1 MSLHDLIA
9 QYEKLAADARM
20 FNDDAAKAR
29 ARAFEQAAQMLRAV
43 IDGGAA

>member
-1 MSLHDLIA
+1 MILHDLIA

-20 FNDDAAKAR
+20 FSDEAALAR
-29 ARAFEQAAQMLRAV
+29 ARAFEQAAQMLRSV

>member
-1 MSLHDLIA
+1 MILHDLIA

-20 FNDDAAKAR
+20 FNDEAALAR

-43 IDGGAA
+43 IEGGAA

>member
-1 MSLHDLIA
+1 MSLQELLE
-9 QYEKLAADARM
+9 QYESLAAFASQW
-20 FNDDAAKAR
+20 NDDAALAR